1 MIREIK
7 SEEITETVKKLFI
20 SANYELGSTE
30 HELIEDALKKERNST
45 GKSVLKTIRDNLDA
59 AKEIGVPICQDTGM
73 AVLFADI
80 GQDVHII
87 GDDFVSAVNR
97 GVSLA
102 YTDGKMRASVVKD
115 PLFDRT
121 NTKDN
126 TPAIIHTN
134 IVPGDKITITALPK
148 GFGSENMGKIK
159 MMVPTSTKEDI
170 ISFVLDTVKTAGAN
184 PCPPIMVGIGIGGS
198 FDYAPVL
205 AKKAL
210 ARSGKT
216 HNENENYAAL
226 EDEILERINTTL
238 GIGPQGFGGD
248 TTALAVNIEYYPTH
262 IAGLPVAVNIN
273 CHVMRHMKA
282 II

>member
-45 GKSVLKTIRDNLDA
+45 GKAVLKTIRDNLDA

-80 GQDVHII
+80 GQDVHIT

-226 EDEILERINTTL
+226 EDEILERINTL

>member
-30 HELIEDALKKERNST
+30 HELIEDALKKERSST

-226 EDEILERINTTL
+226 EDEILERINTL

-248 TTALAVNIEYYPTH
+248 TTALAVNVEYYPTH

>member
-30 HELIEDALKKERNST
+30 HELIEDALKKERSST

-80 GQDVHII
+80 GQDVHIT

-126 TPAIIHTN
+126 TPAIIHMN

-170 ISFVLDTVKTAGAN
+170 ISFVLDTVKTAGSN

-226 EDEILERINTTL
+226 EDEILERINTL

-262 IAGLPVAVNIN
+262 IAGLPIAVNIN

>member
-134 IVPGDKITITALPK
+134 IVPGDKIIITALPK

>member
-1 MIREIK
+1 M
-7 SEEITETVKKLFI
+7 L
-20 SANYELGSTE
+20 
-30 HELIEDALKKERNST
+30 
-45 GKSVLKTIRDNLDA
+45 
-59 AKEIGVPICQDTGM
+59 
-73 AVLFADI
+73 
-80 GQDVHII
+80 
-87 GDDFVSAVNR
+87 
-97 GVSLA
+97 
-102 YTDGKMRASVVKD
+102 
-115 PLFDRT
+115 
-121 NTKDN
+121 
-126 TPAIIHTN
+126 
-134 IVPGDKITITALPK
+134 
-148 GFGSENMGKIK
+148 
-159 MMVPTSTKEDI
+159 VPTSTKEDI

-226 EDEILERINTTL
+226 EDEILERINTL

>member
-30 HELIEDALKKERNST
+30 HELIEDALKKERSST

-80 GQDVHII
+80 GQDVHIT

-126 TPAIIHTN
+126 TPAIIHMN

-170 ISFVLDTVKTAGAN
+170 ISFVLDTVKTAGSN

-226 EDEILERINTTL
+226 EDEILERINTL

>member
-80 GQDVHII
+80 GQDVHIT

-198 FDYAPVL
+198 FDFAPVL

-226 EDEILERINTTL
+226 EDEILERINTL

>member
-198 FDYAPVL
+198 FDFAPVL

-226 EDEILERINTTL
+226 EDEILERINTL

>member
-80 GQDVHII
+80 GQDVYII

-226 EDEILERINTTL
+226 EDEILERINTL

>member
-226 EDEILERINTTL
+226 EDEILERINTL

>member
-1 MIREIK
+1 
-7 SEEITETVKKLFI
+7 
-20 SANYELGSTE
+20 
-30 HELIEDALKKERNST
+30 
-45 GKSVLKTIRDNLDA
+45 
-59 AKEIGVPICQDTGM
+59 
-73 AVLFADI
+73 
-80 GQDVHII
+80 
-87 GDDFVSAVNR
+87 
-97 GVSLA
+97 
-102 YTDGKMRASVVKD
+102 MRASVVKD

-159 MMVPTSTKEDI
+159 MMMPTSTKEDI

-226 EDEILERINTTL
+226 EDEILERINTL

>member
-210 ARSGKT
+210 ARSGKA

-226 EDEILERINTTL
+226 EDEILERINTL